1 MTTATALNL
10 RLAPEDRAETSEV
23 LKLLKCRNFRGNES
37 EPEGTG
43 VACHADEADVLV
55 SIPHVILPDPHNGAL
70 KRLELK
76 EK

>member
-1 MTTATALNL
+1 MFQKI
-10 RLAPEDRAETSEV
+10 V

-37 EPEGTG
+37 EREGAG
-43 VACHADEADVLV
+43 VACHADEAHLLV
-55 SIPHVILPDPHNGAL
+55 SIPHVIQPDPHNGTL

>member
-1 MTTATALNL
+1 LFQKI
-10 RLAPEDRAETSEV
+10 V
-23 LKLLKCRNFRGNES
+23 LKLLKFRNFRKNES

-43 VACHADEADVLV
+43 VACHADEAPLLV
-55 SIPHVILPDPHNGAL
+55 SIPHVILPDPHNGTL